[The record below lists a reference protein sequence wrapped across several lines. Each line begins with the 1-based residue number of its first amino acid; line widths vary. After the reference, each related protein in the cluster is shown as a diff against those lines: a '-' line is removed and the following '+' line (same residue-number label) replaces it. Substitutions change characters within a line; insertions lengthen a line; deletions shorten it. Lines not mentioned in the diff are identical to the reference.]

1 MAVSLDQMETAWL
14 REAPRAIAEV
24 VRSSSAEI
32 FYGAAFWLFYC
43 DYSQILTPALGLNS
57 ESFVT
62 YHEDQGEG
70 WSDRWVPAEWHWPVL
85 DQACDAM
92 KPAYA
97 RISESM
103 EGCLASRM
111 ACVDIRTR
119 SDDCTRPPATSR
131 GRARAEGET
140 SPVSELQSILWSLPS
155 TINEKKEEYNALV
168 RASVSS
174 NRLEQIKGLI
184 RE

>member
-1 MAVSLDQMETAWL
+1 MAVSLDLIEDAWL
-14 REAPRAIAEV
+14 LESPRAIAEV
-24 VRSSSAEI
+24 VRSHSADI

-62 YHEDQGEG
+62 FHEDEG
-70 WSDRWVPAEWHWPVL
+70 DRWSDRWVPAEWHWPVL
-85 DQACDAM
+85 DRACNSM

-103 EGCLASRM
+103 EGASRAEWDQLIVAHDQM
-111 ACVDIRTR
+111 IARVARSLTAMSEGGTR
-119 SDDCTRPPATSR
+119 QFANIPVAKYFVVAAIDDQRD
-131 GRARAEGET
+131 
-140 SPVSELQSILWSLPS
+140 
-155 TINEKKEEYNALV
+155 EKEYNKLV
-168 RASVSS
+168 RLSVAPD
-174 NRLEQIKGLI
+174 RLQQLEGLI